1 MTRIKTVDVFTCR
14 EILRIRSG
22 IEQYAP
28 PDGFGEYYWS
38 ELLRDC
44 AESDALEATWAHY
57 RTKTRP
63 LTPADIL
70 GQVESRR
77 APRVAMVA
85 RIADRLL
92 HERTRFGWSA
102 EQLTRWSTTFETEI
116 GRGADIEDACDC
128 ADLDAGGAGDAG
140 DTGDAAAAEIVP
152 PIALVP
158 PVPD

>member
-1 MTRIKTVDVFTCR
+1 MTRVKTVDIFTCR
-14 EILRIRSG
+14 EILRIRAG
-22 IEQYAP
+22 IEQYASP
-28 PDGFGEYYWS
+28 EGFGEYYWA

-85 RIADRLL
+85 GIADRLL
-92 HERTRFGWSA
+92 RERTQFGWTA
-102 EQLTRWSTTFETEI
+102 EQLTQWNATFENEV
-116 GRGADIEDACDC
+116 GRGAEIEDARDC
-128 ADLDAGGAGDAG
+128 ADIDACADDDASEGG
-140 DTGDAAAAEIVP
+140 AAEINAP
-152 PIALVP
+152 GALP
-158 PVPD
+158 SPSAD